1 MNARIEMFGRLF
13 GLLLLVLLLTAKTRQ
28 RLGNGQPGRQTMPS
42 MLHYCQ
48 PVRFYTTKYKDP
60 KAIAGQI
67 YYYRVVAE
75 NNVGLSGYSNV
86 VTTP

>member
-1 MNARIEMFGRLF
+1 
-13 GLLLLVLLLTAKTRQ
+13 
-28 RLGNGQPGRQTMPS
+28 

-48 PVRFYTTKYKDP
+48 PARFYTTKYKDP

-67 YYYRVVAE
+67 YYYRVVAK
-75 NNVGLSGYSNV
+75 NNVDLSGYSNV